1 MLEVSEKYKEMAE
14 SDAREVS
21 VKVNIGDIELTN
33 DDIIDLN
40 IYRSMGESG
49 FSIGGVVTTRIRLL
63 ALMNLPYAGEVAM
76 DVSVGFGF
84 DEENASEYVQLGRFY
99 GCATNSSFDTAQ
111 VEIIGYDKLGSGSF
125 LNRRFHGDFAPE
137 FPCSLQDILD
147 YICQRSN
154 LECDFVCNNYSV
166 SELPLKDKTRDAADY
181 ERYYTY
187 KEMLGFVAAAQG
199 AVAAMDSNNKLVFLS
214 VGEETETVDSADCID
229 FAFKSA
235 EEFTVKGILL
245 HVQDVLSTGS
255 TNIFINDDS
264 KIAYDGETTD
274 GVVETSCPFGS
285 IAMAEELWQQ
295 LGGFSYYSCE
305 FTRRGRGWTELGDV
319 MYAND
324 SLSGRPLLKH
334 EGKMIAQTVEWNF
347 SAAEGFMEHIISKAE
362 SPEESTDRLG
372 NGNSINN
379 SKESASEN
387 VEKIK
392 FTRNEVEYGAVGIHD
407 IDGETGVAL
416 SITEASKWLA
426 LIDENGEKI
435 LEYVPQNKR
444 DEIENGLWFLPVKSK
459 NVPSFEG
466 IYYSNPFVN
475 IDSSGNVSELPYSVL
490 NSTVFCFG
498 SEETNE
504 TKNLG
509 FKNAVDC
516 TSFNEDVWEINGMT
530 CTVAVS
536 ENQGGGQA
544 GYFTGIRLTFD
555 TFSIGYSISLGFSKP
570 SKNTFG
576 LVFTIPSFENYK
588 NDELIGYYDP
598 TIKFAFGGY
607 DGTYSN
613 RAGLTTYYSLT
624 DEAYVRFWKD
634 IIEAPYNADSQT
646 EVPKNTIRI
655 YKNITLMNGAK
666 ILNEDGSEYFS

>member
-1 MLEVSEKYKEMAE
+1 MLEVSEKYREMAE

-33 DDIIDLN
+33 DDIIELN

-49 FSIGGVVTTRIRLL
+49 FNIGGVVTTRIRLL
-63 ALMNLPYAGEVAM
+63 ALMKLPYSGEVAM
-76 DVSVGFGF
+76 DASVSFGF

-99 GCATNSSFDTAQ
+99 GCATNPSFDTTQ
-111 VEIIGYDKLGSGSF
+111 VEIVGYDKLGSGSF

-147 YICQRSN
+147 YICQHSN
-154 LECDFVCNNYSV
+154 IECDFTCNNYSV

-187 KEMLGFVAAAQG
+187 KEMLGFVAAAHG

-214 VGEETETVDSADCID
+214 IGEETETVDSADCID

-264 KIAYDGETTD
+264 QIAYDGETTD
-274 GVVETSCPFGS
+274 GIVEASCPFGS

-319 MYAND
+319 IYAND
-324 SLSGRPLLKH
+324 SLSRRTLLKH

-372 NGNSINN
+372 SGNAINN
-379 SKESASEN
+379 SKEGASEN

-392 FTRNEVEYGAVGIHD
+392 FVKNNVEYGAVGIHNV
-407 IDGETGVAL
+407 DGKTGIAL
-416 SITEASKWLA
+416 SMSKASEWIGL
-426 LIDENGEKI
+426 LDSDGNKI
-435 LEYVPQNKR
+435 LEYEPKKEATLNLYYYPIQSKNHPNFNKIYFAFPQIDNSKTNNKIFTSANELIDFDNEMKLCKDCTIFCDGQAITEWYKDKGFR
-444 DEIENGLWFLPVKSK
+444 KAVNAKDFIGDTWIMNGYELNVEWNPTSSAILARLSNNDSCIIAVFNGLNKLDAQSMKVIVENQK
-459 NVPSFEG
+459 NVGSMISMVRQGDVSFK
-466 IYYSNPFVN
+466 
-475 IDSSGNVSELPYSVL
+475 VL
-490 NSTVFCFG
+490 NGGFNPLSASSNNAFWNGVLPGKNGSPVIKVF
-498 SEETNE
+498 
-504 TKNLG
+504 
-509 FKNAVDC
+509 D
-516 TSFNEDVWEINGMT
+516 
-530 CTVAVS
+530 
-536 ENQGGGQA
+536 
-544 GYFTGIRLTFD
+544 
-555 TFSIGYSISLGFSKP
+555 
-570 SKNTFG
+570 
-576 LVFTIPSFENYK
+576 
-588 NDELIGYYDP
+588 YYDQ
-598 TIKFAFGGY
+598 IK
-607 DGTYSN
+607 
-613 RAGLTTYYSLT
+613 
-624 DEAYVRFWKD
+624 V
-634 IIEAPYNADSQT
+634 
-646 EVPKNTIRI
+646 
-655 YKNITLMNGAK
+655 YKNIVLMNGAK
-666 ILNEDGSEYFS
+666 ILNEDGTEYNIEGEVTP

>member
-1 MLEVSEKYKEMAE
+1 MLEVSEKYREMAE

-33 DDIIDLN
+33 DDIIELN

-49 FSIGGVVTTRIRLL
+49 FSIGSVVTTRIRLL
-63 ALMNLPYAGEVAM
+63 ALMNLLYAGEVAM

-99 GCATNSSFDTAQ
+99 GCATNPSFDTAQ

-137 FPCSLQDILD
+137 FPCTVQEILD
-147 YICQRSN
+147 YICERSN
-154 LECDFVCNNYSV
+154 LECDFTCNSYSV

-187 KEMLGFVAAAQG
+187 KEMLGFVAAAHS

-229 FAFKSA
+229 FSFKSA

-274 GVVETSCPFGS
+274 GVVEASCPFGS

-295 LGGFSYYSCE
+295 LGEFSYYSCE
-305 FTRRGRGWTELGDV
+305 FTRRGRGWTELGDII
-319 MYAND
+319 YAND
-324 SLSGRPLLKH
+324 TLSGRTLLKH

-379 SKESASEN
+379 RKDGASEN

-426 LIDENGEKI
+426 LVDENGEKI
-435 LEYVPQNKR
+435 LEYVPNKR
-444 DEIENGLWFLPVKSK
+444 EEGKPYEVKKGLWFYPVKSQ
-459 NVPSFEG
+459 NVPSFDGFYFPYPANFIEFQQKG
-466 IYYSNPFVN
+466 EFDPSAVDEDSPFYSIV
-475 IDSSGNVSELPYSVL
+475 
-490 NSTVFCFG
+490 NSTMFCLSDAKVNELKNAGFNHVYNAAKFKDDIWVINGYESAFTYMTGWNGNTYYTKIDILEQSFIQPGGISWESIMMPVAPYVPVEENGDIVKYQGSTGEIVASSAQDGRYKVIGFSSFNCSVG
-498 SEETNE
+498 SE
-504 TKNLG
+504 
-509 FKNAVDC
+509 V
-516 TSFNEDVWEINGMT
+516 
-530 CTVAVS
+530 
-536 ENQGGGQA
+536 
-544 GYFTGIRLTFD
+544 
-555 TFSIGYSISLGFSKP
+555 
-570 SKNTFG
+570 
-576 LVFTIPSFENYK
+576 YK
-588 NDELIGYYDP
+588 N
-598 TIKFAFGGY
+598 
-607 DGTYSN
+607 
-613 RAGLTTYYSLT
+613 
-624 DEAYVRFWKD
+624 VWKD
-634 IIEAPYNADSQT
+634 VIDAAVQPSDEI
-646 EVPKNTIRI
+646 PKNTVRI
-655 YKNITLMNGAK
+655 YKDIFLMNGAK
-666 ILNEDGSEYFS
+666 ILNEDV